1 MRTGN
6 FIFKDQFKVPPGKY
20 WVEVAVMDRKAE
32 RAGAQK
38 FELMAPSA
46 AEKLSVSALMHVRSY
61 LPNAGDLDAADPFAF
76 QGGRITP
83 TLEGTVHLSRDAA
96 VGLFCVVS
104 SDPQNAAMPT
114 LILEFVRGNATVRH
128 REFALAPP
136 NSQGMIP
143 WASFT
148 PVAEL
153 ESGFYEARVTVKQG
167 DQEATSRVPLT
178 LEP

>member
-1 MRTGN
+1 MRDLARGDIEVYDN
-6 FIFKDQFKVPPGKY
+6 GVK
-20 WVEVAVMDRKAE
+20 VAVMDRKAE

-38 FELMAPSA
+38 FEWMAPSTT
-46 AEKLSVSALMHVRSY
+46 ERLSASALMHVRSY
-61 LPNAGDLDAADPFAF
+61 LPNATDLDAADPFAF

-83 TLEGTVHLSRDAA
+83 TLEGTVHLGQDAA

-104 SDPQNAAMPT
+104 SDPQNGEMPT
-114 LILEFVRGNATVRH
+114 LILEFVRGNATVR
-128 REFALAPP
+128 RRQFALAPP

-153 ESGFYEARVTVKQG
+153 EPGFYEARVTVKQR
-167 DQEATSRVPLT
+167 DQEATSHVPLT